1 MCNYS
6 VAGRCR
12 EVAREV
18 PDSIELE
25 VILPVPPT
33 RVWTALT
40 QPDQLSAWFG
50 TAATIDLRPGDEV
63 IFTWDGST
71 GPSDRPWRDRDG

>member
-1 MCNYS
+1 
-6 VAGRCR
+6 V
-12 EVAREV
+12 EV

-40 QPDQLSAWFG
+40 QPDRPRSASHH
-50 TAATIDLRPGDEV
+50 
-63 IFTWDGST
+63 ST
-71 GPSDRPWRDRDG
+71 LKPHRTRMALHSEAMLCS